1 LVHDQRRLE
10 VDALAAGED
19 GDFLSLEALRL
30 AGRAQAWSAEDAG
43 SSAVAVAV
51 ATAGDSSGA
60 ETVGEF
66 VLYPAQHHTTTADEL
81 ESIVE
86 SIRAEC
92 AARVAHFRAEGQHVE
107 AQRLDHRVSQDVA
120 RLIADGFCPGLEN
133 YSAHL
138 ARPRRAPGSPPPT
151 LLDSMPT
158 GWLLV
163 VDESH
168 ITVPQIGSM
177 HAGDRARKQSL
188 VEHGFRLPSALD
200 NRPLTGTEF
209 WRKVD
214 QAVFVSAT
222 PGKEITVGP
231 DMSAAPAI
239 ADLVVRPSG
248 PLAFWIPSSKSSTRR
263 PPAATRTTN

>member
-1 LVHDQRRLE
+1 
-10 VDALAAGED
+10 
-19 GDFLSLEALRL
+19 
-30 AGRAQAWSAEDAG
+30 
-43 SSAVAVAV
+43 
-51 ATAGDSSGA
+51 
-60 ETVGEF
+60 
-66 VLYPAQHHTTTADEL
+66 
-81 ESIVE
+81 
-86 SIRAEC
+86 
-92 AARVAHFRAEGQHVE
+92 
-107 AQRLDHRVSQDVA
+107 
-120 RLIADGFCPGLEN
+120 
-133 YSAHL
+133 
-138 ARPRRAPGSPPPT
+138 
-151 LLDSMPT
+151 MPT